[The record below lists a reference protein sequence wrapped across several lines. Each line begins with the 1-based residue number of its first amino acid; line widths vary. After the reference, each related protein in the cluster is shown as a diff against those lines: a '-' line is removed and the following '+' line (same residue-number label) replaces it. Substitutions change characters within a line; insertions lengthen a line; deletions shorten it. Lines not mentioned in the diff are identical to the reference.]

1 MYDTIQKSVDSA
13 REEGAD
19 ICILLAHLGVI
30 SEDGPYTS
38 MNVIANTT
46 GIDAVLDGHSHSVI
60 ESESVKNK
68 DGKRVAYSQTGT
80 KLEYI
85 GCLTIAAGGMTTK
98 LVSDYEKKDADFD
111 AFAEDITGELNER
124 LSEKI
129 GETEF
134 DLLISDENGNWIIRN
149 GETNLGNLVVDSY
162 RYAMGTEAAFVNSG
176 NIRTEIF
183 AGDITWN
190 DIYSVLPYFNE
201 LTVVEVTGQQI
212 ADLLEFGAHAEPEQF
227 GGFMQVS
234 GISYTIDM
242 SIPSGVK
249 TDEKGMMTGIEG
261 ERRVKDILVNGEPLD
276 PERLYTV
283 SGNRYALLGHGDGH
297 TAFDGANELPHDY
310 VEDSTALRNFL
321 VEELGGV
328 VPDEYSERYGTDRI
342 TLLS

>member
-1 MYDTIQKSVDSA
+1 
-13 REEGAD
+13 
-19 ICILLAHLGVI
+19 
-30 SEDGPYTS
+30 

-134 DLLISDENGNWIIRN
+134 DLVISDENGNWIIRN

-162 RYAMGTEAAFVNSG
+162 RYAMGTEG
-176 NIRTEIF
+176 H
-183 AGDITWN
+183 
-190 DIYSVLPYFNE
+190 Y
-201 LTVVEVTGQQI
+201 
-212 ADLLEFGAHAEPEQF
+212 LE
-227 GGFMQVS
+227 
-234 GISYTIDM
+234 
-242 SIPSGVK
+242 
-249 TDEKGMMTGIEG
+249 
-261 ERRVKDILVNGEPLD
+261 
-276 PERLYTV
+276 
-283 SGNRYALLGHGDGH
+283 
-297 TAFDGANELPHDY
+297 
-310 VEDSTALRNFL
+310 
-321 VEELGGV
+321 
-328 VPDEYSERYGTDRI
+328 
-342 TLLS
+342 